1 MNMVEIIGGP
11 AKEREIVEKTVHW
24 CIKKLMPRVRTLDI
38 TVKLT
43 KCDAY
48 GYCLMTD
55 NHKTFELEICKGMNL
70 YHLISTICHEMVHVK
85 QYYRK
90 EMDDQSNRW
99 KSKKL
104 SDEGLDYMDRPWEK
118 EAFRMEEK
126 LAIECFKNISVNF
139 AKKC

>member
-1 MNMVEIIGGP
+1 MNMVEVKGGP
-11 AKEREIVEKTVHW
+11 AKEREIVEQTVYW

-38 TVKLT
+38 EVKLT

-55 NHKTFELEICKGMNL
+55 NHKTFELEIRKGMNL
-70 YHLISTICHEMVHVK
+70 YDLISTVCHEMVHVK

-90 EMDDQSNRW
+90 EMDDDSNRW
-99 KSKKL
+99 KSKQL
-104 SDEGLDYMDRPWEK
+104 SDMDYMDRPWEK

-126 LAIECFKNISVNF
+126 LAVECFKNIAINF
-139 AKKC
+139 AKK